1 MIQCVCAS
9 IQEFGMMI
17 QCEECYSWQHGS
29 CIGLSKEEDCPQRYY
44 CERCRPDLHPHG
56 TRVGDFPSAVTESN
70 RNLGTGSAGRECR
83 PHRRHGYRAGS
94 SRGLLTRGTGTPPH
108 PDINAPSTPI
118 LPPSGLSTSATTET
132 EPKPN
137 SQTFGDSRTGNVD
150 SDQTL
155 QPGSCSKSINESV
168 KTQSELGVESEAPGS
183 TTKPLKPHTYQGSS
197 IRNMLALSTYTKTTF
212 LEEAKRDSVIEAFAA
227 RAAEVRLT
235 DRDDEFDGQLVHEI
249 LDLRE
254 VAHPSVLD
262 PEVRITLDLAEELS
276 RDLLAFRERF
286 GAGEQVQPNCARR
299 ERANQRVEA

>member
-1 MIQCVCAS
+1 
-9 IQEFGMMI
+9 
-17 QCEECYSWQHGS
+17 
-29 CIGLSKEEDCPQRYY
+29 
-44 CERCRPDLHPHG
+44 
-56 TRVGDFPSAVTESN
+56 
-70 RNLGTGSAGRECR
+70 
-83 PHRRHGYRAGS
+83 
-94 SRGLLTRGTGTPPH
+94 
-108 PDINAPSTPI
+108 
-118 LPPSGLSTSATTET
+118 
-132 EPKPN
+132 
-137 SQTFGDSRTGNVD
+137 
-150 SDQTL
+150 
-155 QPGSCSKSINESV
+155 
-168 KTQSELGVESEAPGS
+168 
-183 TTKPLKPHTYQGSS
+183 
-197 IRNMLALSTYTKTTF
+197 MLALSTYTKTTF